1 MPGLYT
7 FTGDPDEVWQ
17 NWVVRLEDGG
27 PVVGY
32 VQATR
37 HLSAGS
43 AELAWVVGAPPA
55 PPEPSAAGRAAYCA
69 LGSAERRPLDI
80 RLPLRRA
87 RR

>member
-43 AELAWVVGAPPA
+43 AELAWGVGAA
-55 PPEPSAAGRAAYCA
+55 PCTTGAQRCRTRGI
-69 LGSAERRPLDI
+69 LRPWQ
-80 RLPLRRA
+80 R
-87 RR
+87 